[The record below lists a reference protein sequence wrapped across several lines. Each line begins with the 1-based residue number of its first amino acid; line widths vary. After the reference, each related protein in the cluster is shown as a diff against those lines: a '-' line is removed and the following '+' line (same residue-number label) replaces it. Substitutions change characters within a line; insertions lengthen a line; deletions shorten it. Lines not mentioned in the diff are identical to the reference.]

1 MAERGE
7 IRNRAYAAQ
16 IRDFRGL
23 RFGKITPTDI
33 DGFLDF
39 GDRLFVFVESK
50 FGGSAMPYGQR
61 LALQRLCDSCHVP
74 PRRHAI
80 VLIAAHMS
88 DTDIDFANS
97 KVTEYRWFGKWIHE
111 GRSVTVRAAIDG
123 LVNRYLRE
131 AVNA

>member
-50 FGGSAMPYGQR
+50 FGGSVMPYGQR

-88 DTDIDFANS
+88 DTDIDFANAN
-97 KVTEYRWFGKWIHE
+97 VTEYRWFGKWIHE
-111 GRSVTVRAAIDG
+111 GRNVTVRAAIDG
-123 LVNRYLRE
+123 LANRYLRE
-131 AVNA
+131 AINA